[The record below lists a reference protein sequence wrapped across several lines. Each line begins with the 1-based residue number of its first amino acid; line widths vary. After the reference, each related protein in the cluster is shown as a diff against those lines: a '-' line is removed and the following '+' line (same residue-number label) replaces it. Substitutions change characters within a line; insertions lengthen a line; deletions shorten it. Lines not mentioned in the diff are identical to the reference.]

1 MRTVLECAEYF
12 NRDIPWC
19 TGGEDTQYFIE
30 KIGDEVVIAF
40 LGSNSK
46 IDWRNNFTFYKKP
59 YKDMEVPFFCHS
71 GFLKC

>member
-46 IDWRNNFTFYKKP
+46 IDWRNNF
-59 YKDMEVPFFCHS
+59 VNRC
-71 GFLKC
+71 